1 MAQSRRAFL
10 KTTAAAAGTLSGSI
24 GFPMVSRAQA
34 KTVVVWW
41 NRGYYKEEDEAMI
54 KIAQDFEKAKGV
66 KVDISFTIQE
76 DLLKKIIA
84 AIQAR
89 RVPDVAFCFYN
100 DWEVMPNNA
109 WTDKLTE
116 TTDLIQ
122 ELKPRYNER
131 FLQVAYCYNNVAKK
145 RAYYGVPIEAQI
157 MHIHYWRDLLKEAG
171 MPDAPDK
178 IPLKWEEYWDFWK
191 KAQDALRKKDPAKY
205 GKLFGIG
212 MTESSRGTDTIY
224 NFEMAL
230 LSFGGQLLD
239 NDGKVIADQPKN
251 REAIVKTLAWF
262 GEMYN
267 SGYVPPDAIN
277 WSDGDNNANFHSKS
291 IVMTPNPS
299 LSIPAHWF
307 FNGPEQYFNNM
318 ATVEWPD
325 NPGRR
330 QGELH
335 GRRQDD
341 PRPEGRQGARPRQG
355 VHPLR
360 AGAEPLRRV
369 HQGRERAVVPG
380 VHRRRQGPL
389 LRQGPGGQGRP
400 GGLSH
405 PARDQALHG
414 AGGQGLRAL
423 EEPGQLAGLRGERLG
438 QGDVP
443 DQRGQ
448 VGPRQGGRRGD
459 QPDQDDLHA
468 VAIGHR
474 TGFA

>member
-1 MAQSRRAFL
+1 MAQSRRDFL
-10 KTTAAAAGTLSGSI
+10 KTTAAAGAGTLSGSI

-41 NRGYYKEEDEAMI
+41 NRGYYKEEDEAML
-54 KIAQDFEKAKGV
+54 KIAQDFEKTKGI
-66 KVDISFTIQE
+66 KVDLSFTIQE

-84 AIQAR
+84 AVQAR

-100 DWEVMPNNA
+100 DWEIMPNNA

-122 ELKPRYNER
+122 ELKPRYNEK
-131 FLQVAYCYNNVAKK
+131 FLQVAYCWNNVAKK

-191 KAQDALRKKDPAKY
+191 KAQDTLRKKDPAKY

-212 MTESSRGTDTIY
+212 MTESSRGSDTIY

-251 REAIVKTLAWF
+251 REAIIKTLAWF

-277 WSDGDNNANFHSKS
+277 WADGDNNANFHSKS

-325 NPGRR
+325 NPGGGKASYMVAVKTILVPKDAKAADLGKEFFRYVLEPNR
-330 QGELH
+330 FSEYIKGAN
-335 GRRQDD
+335 GRWFPIFKDVASD
-341 PRPEGRQGARPRQG
+341 PFFSKGQAGKGGAVDPHLPTVTRIYLERPTRVFEHWKNPANSQVYAENVWGTAMARMNVDKWTPEK
-355 VHPLR
+355 
-360 AGAEPLRRV
+360 AADEAIARV
-369 HQGRERAVVPG
+369 KTI
-380 VHRRRQGPL
+380 
-389 LRQGPGGQGRP
+389 
-400 GGLSH
+400 
-405 PARDQALHG
+405 
-414 AGGQGLRAL
+414 
-423 EEPGQLAGLRGERLG
+423 
-438 QGDVP
+438 
-443 DQRGQ
+443 
-448 VGPRQGGRRGD
+448 
-459 QPDQDDLHA
+459 
-468 VAIGHR
+468 VAQWR
-474 TGFA
+474 